1 MPREFGASV
10 KNKKRNKQFS
20 KNIMKRIAYL
30 LITTVFLISCHSRS
44 SEALYAAANFEESTD
59 KVANEEN
66 LPVTSERKLIKNGTI
81 SLEVKDI
88 KTEKIKVDSL
98 IKKYKAYFEKET
110 TNRYGNSTILTLKI
124 RIPSQDFEKFI
135 VGIEKGGNKITNKEI
150 STEDVTEEYIDLE
163 TRLLNKRKFMGRY
176 QELLKS
182 AKNIKEMLEIQE
194 KIRILEEEIE
204 SATGRLKYISNQV
217 IYSTL
222 ELRLEQENDFKYV
235 PEKRDST
242 YEKLKQSIIG
252 GWFVFV
258 DFLYILLYNWVFI
271 IFISIGIFMFRK
283 YRKKRKEKLKQSPN
297 T

>member
-1 MPREFGASV
+1 
-10 KNKKRNKQFS
+10 
-20 KNIMKRIAYL
+20 MKRIAYL
-30 LITTVFLISCHSRS
+30 LITTVLLISCNTKS
-44 SEALYAAANFEESTD
+44 SESLYAATD
-59 KVANEEN
+59 YVDSADEIAKEEN

-98 IKKYKAYFEKET
+98 IKKYKAYFDKET
-110 TNRYGNSTILTLKI
+110 TYRYDNSTILTLKI

-163 TRLLNKRKFMGRY
+163 TRLLNKRKFMSRY

-182 AKNIKEMLEIQE
+182 ARNIKEMLEIQE
-194 KIRILEEEIE
+194 KIRSLEEEIE

-217 IYSTL
+217 SYSTL

-235 PEKRDST
+235 IEKRDNV

-271 IFISIGIFMFRK
+271 IFISIGIYLFRK
-283 YRKKRKEKLKQSPN
+283 YRIKRKEKLKQKQSPN

>member
-1 MPREFGASV
+1 
-10 KNKKRNKQFS
+10 
-20 KNIMKRIAYL
+20 MKRIAYL
-30 LITTVFLISCHSRS
+30 LITTIFLISCQSKS
-44 SEALYAAANFEESTD
+44 SESLYAAADFAESTD
-59 KVANEEN
+59 EIINEEN

-81 SLEVKDI
+81 SLEVRDI

-98 IKKYKAYFEKET
+98 IKKYKAYFDKET
-110 TNRYGNSTILTLKI
+110 TNRYDNSTILTLKI
-124 RIPSQDFEKFI
+124 RIPSQNFEKFI

-163 TRLLNKRKFMGRY
+163 TRLLNKRKFMSRY

-182 AKNIKEMLEIQE
+182 ARNIKEMLEIQE
-194 KIRILEEEIE
+194 KIRSLEEEIE

-217 IYSTL
+217 SYSTL

-235 PEKRDST
+235 IEKRDNV

-271 IFISIGIFMFRK
+271 IFISIGIYLFRK
-283 YRKKRKEKLKQSPN
+283 YRKKRKEKLKQKQSPN

>member
-1 MPREFGASV
+1 
-10 KNKKRNKQFS
+10 
-20 KNIMKRIAYL
+20 MKRIAYL
-30 LITTVFLISCHSRS
+30 LITTVFLISCQSKS
-44 SEALYAAANFEESTD
+44 SETLYAAADFAESTD
-59 KVANEEN
+59 AIANEEN

-98 IKKYKAYFEKET
+98 IKKYKAYFDKET
-110 TNRYGNSTILTLKI
+110 TNRYDNSTILTLKI

-163 TRLLNKRKFMGRY
+163 TRLLNKRKFMSRY

-194 KIRILEEEIE
+194 KIRSLEEEIE

-217 IYSTL
+217 SYSTL

-235 PEKRDST
+235 IEKRDSV

-271 IFISIGIFMFRK
+271 IFIAIGIYMFRK
-283 YRKKRKEKLKQSPN
+283 YRKKRKEKLKQKQSPN

>member
-1 MPREFGASV
+1 
-10 KNKKRNKQFS
+10 
-20 KNIMKRIAYL
+20 MKRIAYL
-30 LITTVFLISCHSRS
+30 LITTVFLISCQSKS
-44 SEALYAAANFEESTD
+44 SETLYAAADFAESTD
-59 KVANEEN
+59 AIANEEN
-66 LPVTSERKLIKNGTI
+66 LPVASERKLIKNGTI

-98 IKKYKAYFEKET
+98 IKKYKAYFDKET
-110 TNRYGNSTILTLKI
+110 TNRYDNSTILTLKI

-163 TRLLNKRKFMGRY
+163 TRLLNKRKFMNRY

-194 KIRILEEEIE
+194 KIRSLEEEIE

-217 IYSTL
+217 SYSTL

-235 PEKRDST
+235 IEKRDSV

-271 IFISIGIFMFRK
+271 IFIAIGIYMFRK
-283 YRKKRKEKLKQSPN
+283 YRKKRKEKLKQKQSPN